1 MPNCGLMVGTAGC
14 NHKGPSLFLGGQ
26 SVNRLNVFDIA
37 NFFAETVNMFRPVAV
52 FAEELRL

>member
-1 MPNCGLMVGTAGC
+1 MVSTAGC